1 MHMHSGGAHPGPE
14 RRRVIWVVDDS
25 PTDAQ
30 RVGRLFEH
38 EHEVRIMH
46 DGADALEQLAA
57 GHVPDLLVL
66 DWVMPGIS
74 GIEVCEYM
82 RSGGGLPYRVPI
94 LLLTARHGTHEILQA
109 FQSGASDYVSKP
121 FVDEELKAR
130 VSAQL
135 ERGRLLE
142 RAEKAEADAR
152 ALLASAPDPIFAVD
166 AQGRV
171 TFVNEEGARTL
182 KRPAEEL
189 IGTRLSTLLPTLRV
203 CNVALGPGQMASPLS
218 DLQIEGRVYS
228 PSVRILPSDNAATTT
243 IALRDVTERR
253 AAEARRLDFYSI
265 IAHDLRSPISAV
277 LLRLN
282 RAFRGSHGVLPA
294 GLLADLHRIESSL
307 RSLVGMINEFLEL
320 ARLEGI
326 GYKLDREP
334 VRMDAL
340 IASVMEDY
348 RPLLESSELTWQ
360 AEGLDARATVRG
372 DPQRLTQVLSNLI
385 SNAVKFTPKGGVIT
399 TTLRTTDD
407 YVEVAVKDSGR
418 GIAPEELPTVFDRF
432 TRGRG
437 VVNEVTGTGLGL
449 MIVREVVQAHGG
461 VVGVESELGVGSRFW
476 FRLPRERSAR

>member
-1 MHMHSGGAHPGPE
+1 MHMHSGGALTGPE

-30 RVGRLFEH
+30 RVGRLFER
-38 EHEVRIMH
+38 EHDVRVMH

-57 GHVPDLLVL
+57 GQVPDLLVL

-82 RSGGGLPYRVPI
+82 RSGGIPHRVPI
-94 LLLTARHGTHEILQA
+94 LLLTGQHGTQEILQA
-109 FQSGASDYVSKP
+109 FKSGASDYVSKP

-130 VSAQL
+130 VFAQL
-135 ERGRLLE
+135 ERSRLLE

-166 AQGRV
+166 AQGTV
-171 TFVNEEGARTL
+171 TFVNEEAARTL
-182 KRPAEEL
+182 KRPAEAL
-189 IGTRLSTLLPTLRV
+189 IGSRLATLLPTLSV
-203 CNVALGPGQMASPLS
+203 GNVAVGPGQSLLPLP
-218 DLQIEGRVYS
+218 DLQIEGRIYS
-228 PSVRILPSDNAATTT
+228 PSVRILPSDDAATTT

-277 LLRLN
+277 LLRLD
-282 RAFRGSHGVLPA
+282 RAFRGRHGVLPA
-294 GLLADLHRIESSL
+294 GHLADLRKIDSSL
-307 RSLVGMINEFLEL
+307 RSLAGMINEFLEL

-326 GYKLDREP
+326 GYKIDREP
-334 VRMDAL
+334 VHLDDL
-340 IASVMEDY
+340 VASIMEDY
-348 RPLLESSELTWQ
+348 RPLLESSELSWR
-360 AEGLDARATVRG
+360 AEGFNTRATVRG
-372 DPQRLTQVLSNLI
+372 DSQRLAQVLSNLI

-399 TTLRTTDD
+399 TTLSSTDD
-407 YVEVAVKDSGR
+407 YVEVAVSDSGR
-418 GIAPEELPTVFDRF
+418 GIPREELSSVFDRF
-432 TRGRG
+432 TRARG
-437 VVNEVTGTGLGL
+437 VANEVTGTGLGL

-476 FRLPRERSAR
+476 FRLPRERGAR